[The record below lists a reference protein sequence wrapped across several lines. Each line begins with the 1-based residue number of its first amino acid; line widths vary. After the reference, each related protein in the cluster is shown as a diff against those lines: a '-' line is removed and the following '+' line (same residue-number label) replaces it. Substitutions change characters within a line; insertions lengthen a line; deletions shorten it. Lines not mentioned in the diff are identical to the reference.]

1 MFCEEKCY
9 NILISRRLIFTEEE
23 QDQYQEENKRKIVIE
38 IIETHLYPS
47 CFTPVLNR
55 VSSFIERL
63 LTFLSAP

>member
-38 IIETHLYPS
+38 ITEPHLYPS
-47 CFTPVLNR
+47 CFKMGGHILRANPSHSSTPKYVG
-55 VSSFIERL
+55 
-63 LTFLSAP
+63 